1 MQKVERMMKALTS
14 SGICMD
20 TTAAQ
25 PYLYQLTH
33 QRNQLLAQ
41 VAEQRGGQLGRA
53 EVASAHFDNSQDDQA
68 QIRSERELE
77 FALNEHE
84 LVALQAID
92 DALKRIQE
100 GVYGLCVTCGVS
112 IAPERLHAAPQALRC
127 VACQTTFESTQTH

>member
-1 MQKVERMMKALTS
+1 
-14 SGICMD
+14 MD

-41 VAEQRGGQLGRA
+41 VAEQRGGQVGRA
-53 EVASAHFDNSQDDQA
+53 EVATAHFDKGQDDQA
-68 QIRSERELE
+68 QILSERAIE

-84 LVALQAID
+84 LVELQAIE

-100 GVYGLCVTCGVS
+100 GVYGLCLACGVP
-112 IAPERLHAAPQALRC
+112 IPHERLHAAPQALRC
-127 VACQTTFESTQTH
+127 VDCQNTFENPNVH

>member
-1 MQKVERMMKALTS
+1 
-14 SGICMD
+14 MD
-20 TTAAQ
+20 TMAAQ
-25 PYLYQLTH
+25 PYLYQLTR

-84 LVALQAID
+84 LVELQAIE
-92 DALKRIQE
+92 DALKRIEE
-100 GVYGLCVTCGVS
+100 GVYGLCLTCGVP
-112 IAPERLHAAPQALRC
+112 IPHERLHAAPQALRC
-127 VACQTTFESTQTH
+127 VDCQTTFETPYAN

>member
-1 MQKVERMMKALTS
+1 
-14 SGICMD
+14 MD

-25 PYLYQLTH
+25 PYLYQLTR

-53 EVASAHFDNSQDDQA
+53 EVANAHFDNGQDDQA
-68 QIRSERELE
+68 QILSERAIE

-84 LVALQAID
+84 LVELQAIE

-100 GVYGLCVTCGVS
+100 GVYGLCLSCG
-112 IAPERLHAAPQALRC
+112 APIPHERLHAAPQALRC
-127 VACQTTFESTQTH
+127 VACQATFESSKAH

>member
-1 MQKVERMMKALTS
+1 
-14 SGICMD
+14 MD

-25 PYLYQLTH
+25 PYLYQLTR

-53 EVASAHFDNSQDDQA
+53 EVATAHFDNSQDDQA

-84 LVALQAID
+84 LVELQAIE
-92 DALKRIQE
+92 DALKRIEE
-100 GVYGLCVTCGVS
+100 GVYGLCLACGVS
-112 IAPERLHAAPQALRC
+112 FSPERLHAAPQALRC
-127 VACQTTFESTQTH
+127 VDCQTTFEAPYAN

>member
-1 MQKVERMMKALTS
+1 MMKALTS

-33 QRNQLLAQ
+33 QRIQLLAQ
-41 VAEQRGGQLGRA
+41 VAQQRGGKLGRA
-53 EVASAHFDNSQDDQA
+53 EMAHTHFDNSQDDQA
-68 QIRSERELE
+68 QIRSKRELE

-84 LVALQAID
+84 LVELQAIE

-100 GVYGLCVTCGVS
+100 GVYGLCLSCG
-112 IAPERLHAAPQALRC
+112 APIPHERLHAAPQALRC
-127 VACQTTFESTQTH
+127 VACQTTFETASAH

>member
-1 MQKVERMMKALTS
+1 
-14 SGICMD
+14 MD

-41 VAEQRGGQLGRA
+41 VAQQRGGQLGRA
-53 EVASAHFDNSQDDQA
+53 EMAHTHFDNSQDDQA

-84 LVALQAID
+84 LVELQAIE

-100 GVYGLCVTCGVS
+100 GVYGLCLACG
-112 IAPERLHAAPQALRC
+112 APIPHERLHDAPQALRC
-127 VACQTTFESTQTH
+127 VVCQTTFETASAH

>member
-1 MQKVERMMKALTS
+1 
-14 SGICMD
+14 MD

-53 EVASAHFDNSQDDQA
+53 EVANAHFDNGQDDQA
-68 QIRSERELE
+68 QILSERAIE

-84 LVALQAID
+84 LVELQAIE

-100 GVYGLCVTCGVS
+100 GVYGLCLSCGVPIS
-112 IAPERLHAAPQALRC
+112 QERLHAAPQALRC
-127 VACQTTFESTQTH
+127 IDCQTKFETPYAN

>member
-1 MQKVERMMKALTS
+1 MMKALTS

-41 VAEQRGGQLGRA
+41 VAQQRGGKLGRA
-53 EVASAHFDNSQDDQA
+53 EVAHTHFDNSQDDQA

-84 LVALQAID
+84 LVELQAIE

-100 GVYGLCVTCGVS
+100 GVYGLCLACGVP
-112 IAPERLHAAPQALRC
+112 IPHERLHAAPQALRC
-127 VACQTTFESTQTH
+127 VVCQTTFETASAH

>member
-1 MQKVERMMKALTS
+1 MKPFKP

-20 TTAAQ
+20 STAAQ
-25 PYLYQLTH
+25 PYLYQLTR

-53 EVASAHFDNSQDDQA
+53 EVATAHFDKGQDDQA
-68 QIRSERELE
+68 QILSERAIE

-84 LVALQAID
+84 LVELQAIE

-100 GVYGLCVTCGVS
+100 GVYGLCLSCGVP
-112 IAPERLHAAPQALRC
+112 IPHERLHAAPQALRC
-127 VACQTTFESTQTH
+127 VACQTTFETPYAN